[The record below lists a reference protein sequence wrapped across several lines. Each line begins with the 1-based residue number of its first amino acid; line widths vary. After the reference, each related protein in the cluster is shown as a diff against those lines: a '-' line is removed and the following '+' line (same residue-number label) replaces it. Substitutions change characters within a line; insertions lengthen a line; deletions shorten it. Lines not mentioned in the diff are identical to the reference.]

1 MASKS
6 GLSVSRKFL
15 RRKFRGGIAF
25 RNYRDNEVVFSQGDS
40 ADSLFYIE
48 SGTVKLT
55 VVSSRK
61 RAVIAILQRGSFFGE
76 GCLAGQSLRICTA
89 RSIGQSNVI
98 RLEKKTAVRTLKGDP
113 RFATLFVG
121 YLLSRVVRIEE
132 DLIDQFFNFSERRL
146 ARVLMLFGEITKES
160 KPEFPLKVSQ
170 STLAEM
176 VGTTRPRV
184 SKFMNDFRKK
194 GMVSYNGGLKIHS
207 AMIVKFLESRP
218 LSVKQAKSG
227 QLPRPPAFDIRK

>member
-121 YLLSRVVRIEE
+121 
-132 DLIDQFFNFSERRL
+132 
-146 ARVLMLFGEITKES
+146 
-160 KPEFPLKVSQ
+160 
-170 STLAEM
+170 
-176 VGTTRPRV
+176 
-184 SKFMNDFRKK
+184 
-194 GMVSYNGGLKIHS
+194 
-207 AMIVKFLESRP
+207 
-218 LSVKQAKSG
+218 
-227 QLPRPPAFDIRK
+227 